1 MPSSRVWC
9 RWSNWIGCSIGF
21 CIPRAYGVRAYSI
34 RPKGT
39 PAAPAATTNNEICA
53 RVLCLGRKRGG
64 ILVAEHLVRTWER
77 RQQKFSRVTHAE
89 FACADRPEI
98 RDRKFLPAIVRA
110 R

>member
-21 CIPRAYGVRAYSI
+21 CIPRAYGVRAYNI

-53 RVLCLGRKRGG
+53 RVLCLGRKRGD
-64 ILVAEHLVRTWER
+64 ILVAQHLGRTWVL
-77 RQQKFSRVTHAE
+77 RQEKVSRVVAPFLRTPDRAATDLTHT
-89 FACADRPEI
+89 
-98 RDRKFLPAIVRA
+98 K
-110 R
+110 